1 MSLVVSD
8 TGLIHYLV
16 LADLADILPRLFAT
30 VFIPFAVQRE
40 LLHPSAPARVRSWLA
55 SAPAWLQVRDAGTS
69 PLDSST
75 GAGERAAIAL
85 ALEIK
90 ADALLADDQ
99 RARTEA
105 AASGLVVIGT
115 LGLIELA
122 AMRRIV
128 DFEPAITRLLATNIF
143 LSSTLIEQ
151 SRSRVAAYLSLT
163 P

>member
-8 TGLIHYLV
+8 TGPIHYLV
-16 LADLADILPRLFAT
+16 LADLADILPRLFST
-30 VFIPFAVQRE
+30 VFIPSAVQSE

-55 SAPAWLQVRDAGTS
+55 FAPAWLQVRDAGTS

-105 AASGLVVIGT
+105 AARGLVVIGT